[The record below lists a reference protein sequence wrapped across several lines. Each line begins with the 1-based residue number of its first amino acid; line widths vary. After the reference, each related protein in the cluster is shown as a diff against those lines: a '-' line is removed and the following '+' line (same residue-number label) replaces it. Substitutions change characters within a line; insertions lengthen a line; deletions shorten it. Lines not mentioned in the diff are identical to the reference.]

1 MWLQGEVKSYQ
12 VYMEDLSLYI
22 ELTKRL
28 NICPAVNLGFCVP
41 HPGEVELCFCV
52 WLSALQT
59 LSKTKGSIYDVKG
72 KTTWF
77 WNKVRGKP
85 LKDGNKSNKIHQNN
99 QEVFT
104 PSIYVYHW
112 NQEVSNW

>member
-1 MWLQGEVKSYQ
+1 
-12 VYMEDLSLYI
+12 MEDLSLYI

-59 LSKTKGSIYDVKG
+59 ISKTKDSIYDVKG
-72 KTTWF
+72 KLPGF
-77 WNKVRGKP
+77 EIKGKL
-85 LKDGNKSNKIHQNN
+85 LKDGNKSNKINQNN
-99 QEVFT
+99 
-104 PSIYVYHW
+104 H
-112 NQEVSNW
+112 